1 MLLCPIVTR
10 LPYYLRSHRLADVAR
25 SRLME
30 KQVAILIL
38 LARRNGGLT
47 ILDRGRRH
55 LLCRLRRSRSTTK
68 FSMRACSE
76 AHWCAPKGA
85 SGKWPGR
92 VAAPPRPRSLTVEKL
107 YPAEFI
113 EQQPSSTRIE
123 APDLPQLFVP
133 VSAKLARWRS
143 AASCFADQKY
153 RRRCVSRRRHDAD
166 TRLLSSCVPRA
177 ALESGNSHP

>member
-1 MLLCPIVTR
+1 MR
-10 LPYYLRSHRLADVAR
+10 LVCRGNASFAWRP
-25 SRLME
+25 
-30 KQVAILIL
+30 L
-38 LARRNGGLT
+38 LAWASEHRNEAPVCALV
-47 ILDRGRRH
+47 L
-55 LLCRLRRSRSTTK
+55 S
-68 FSMRACSE
+68 